1 MTHTLMILLEASS
14 SVGSVLL
21 VAFLMLALSFFFSGI
36 EIAFLS
42 SSDLKIEVKKK
53 QGKRAAI
60 ILSDLKKKVS
70 KVHPAILIGNTIALV
85 IFTQQID
92 ALLVP
97 PLESIFSASRAEN
110 YLLFTIILSL
120 IATLIILVFAE
131 YIPKAIF
138 KGLADRLIFPSA
150 YFLSFAYKVLSPI
163 VWLIT
168 MISRFI
174 LRYILGVKNLSEEKV
189 LSKADLDV
197 YIRKAVATIGDE
209 DELNEVD
216 TNMLSNALELRETK
230 AREFMIP
237 RTKIEAISIEA
248 SIEDLHKEFI
258 ETQLSKLIVYGESL
272 DDVRGFVHS
281 RSLFEHPEKIKD
293 SIQEVMIVPETM
305 SAVMMLVEFGENKK
319 SVALVVDEFGGTA
332 GLITMEDLVEE
343 VFGDIEDEY
352 DEPEEE
358 EEDEMKVKNQDG
370 SFLFGAG
377 LEIDDVN
384 EEFKLEL
391 PEEDY
396 YTSLGGLFTYHHED
410 IPEKGESIMVGKY
423 KLIAQKVEHHRI
435 ILVGVKEMKE

>member
-1 MTHTLMILLEASS
+1 MTHDPMILLDANPSAGPALFIA
-14 SVGSVLL
+14 V
-21 VAFLMLALSFFFSGI
+21 LMLMLSFFFSGI

-42 SSDLKIEVKKK
+42 ASNLKIEVKKK
-53 QGKRAAI
+53 QGKRSAI
-60 ILSDLKKKVS
+60 ILSALKKKVS

-85 IFTQQID
+85 IFTQQMNF
-92 ALLVP
+92 LLAP
-97 PLESIFSASRAEN
+97 GLEKIFGVSQEGH
-110 YLLFTIILSL
+110 YLLFTICLTL
-120 IATLIILVFAE
+120 IGTLIILVFAE

-138 KGLADRLIFPSA
+138 KGLADRIIFPSA
-150 YFLSFAYKVLSPI
+150 YFLSFAYKILSPI

-168 MISRFI
+168 AVSRFI
-174 LRYILGVKNLSEEKV
+174 LRYILGVKNLSEEKI
-189 LSKADLDV
+189 LSKQDLDL

-216 TNMLSNALELRETK
+216 TDMLANALELRETK

-237 RTKIEAISIEA
+237 RTKIEAVPIDA
-248 SIEDLHKEFI
+248 SIQELHEKFI
-258 ETQLSKLIVYGESL
+258 ETQLSKLLVYGESL
-272 DDVRGFVHS
+272 DDVKGFVHS
-281 RSLFEHPEKIKD
+281 RSLFEHPKQIKD
-293 SIQEVMIVPETM
+293 SVQEVMIVPETM

-358 EEDEMKVKNQDG
+358 IEDLLKVKNIDG

-377 LEIDDVN
+377 LEIDDIN
-384 EEFKLEL
+384 EEFNLEL
-391 PEEDY
+391 PEEEY

-410 IPEKGESIMVGKY
+410 IPEKGESLVIGKY
-423 KLIAQKVEHHRI
+423 KLTAQKTEQHRI
-435 ILVGVKEMKE
+435 ILVGVKELKE